1 MKGFF
6 IVRRPGVPP
15 GPPAAA
21 RSRVAGAGRV
31 AARVL
36 LSAEKA
42 SVGGQAVIEGVMMR
56 SPKLVSTAVRTPGG
70 DISVRTTPYVSIS
83 KRNKILGLPIVRGAI
98 VLIETLSLGIS
109 ALAYSAEEAL
119 REDEGNAEDTQ
130 HTKDYEGGKV
140 AKDTNNAKKS
150 NGSTDGKDS
159 RDSGTASD
167 LKDRKDTRDG
177 ESAGGLQDS
186 KHAAQG
192 RDKKPGEAITKLSLT
207 LTVIVAIV
215 LGVGLFFYLPL
226 LVAEVT
232 GLKSGFW
239 FNVVDGVVR
248 LAIFILYVSLIGL
261 WSEMRKLYQ
270 YHGAEHKS
278 IHAFEAGEELTPDNA
293 MKYTTL
299 HPRCGTS
306 FLLMVVIV
314 SLVVFIA
321 LGRPESWA
329 ERGIR
334 FLAIPLIA
342 GAAFELTKLS
352 GRYAKSPLGAAL
364 IAPGLWLQRITTK
377 EPTREQV
384 EVALRAL
391 KEVL

>member
-1 MKGFF
+1 M
-6 IVRRPGVPP
+6 
-15 GPPAAA
+15 
-21 RSRVAGAGRV
+21 AGAGRV

-177 ESAGGLQDS
+177 ESAGDLQDS

-192 RDKKPGEAITKLSLT
+192 KDKKPGEAITKLSLT

-329 ERGIR
+329 ERGI
-334 FLAIPLIA
+334 
-342 GAAFELTKLS
+342 
-352 GRYAKSPLGAAL
+352 
-364 IAPGLWLQRITTK
+364 
-377 EPTREQV
+377 
-384 EVALRAL
+384 
-391 KEVL
+391 